1 MAFSAGQKVGDYEIV
16 HLLGA
21 GGLGA
26 VYKAQHRISRRYEA
40 LKVALPERMETSE
53 QGERFQREIQVLAG
67 LNHPNIAALH
77 HAFYHGEELIMVM
90 ELVGGED
97 LRVRSRRATIPLPTL
112 LHYSA
117 QVLGALEYAHQAG
130 VVHRD
135 IKPAN
140 IMVTPEERIKV
151 LDFGIATN
159 AVSANLTATGA
170 MIGSLNYISPEQ
182 IQGSRAT
189 PQSDLYSFGV
199 TLYELIAGRL
209 PFEGATSF
217 NLMQAHLEQTPP
229 ALAELRPEIPVA
241 LSLAVA
247 KAMAKEPRN
256 RFHSAREFMV
266 ALEGNDAAVA
276 TITSVLPAGG
286 MDAGASRRVPGS
298 ASQNATPSVSSGRVF
313 SATEPLP
320 EALEQVRKHLA
331 EFIGPIAKVVV
342 RRLAP
347 RCADLEQLYREAAK
361 EIASESERQR
371 FLRLRTRA

>member
-1 MAFSAGQKVGDYEIV
+1 MAFSPGQKVGEYEIV
-16 HLLGA
+16 QLLGA

-26 VYKAQHRISRRYEA
+26 VYKAQHRISRRFDA
-40 LKVALPERMETSE
+40 LKVALSGRMESGEAT
-53 QGERFQREIQVLAG
+53 ERFQREIQVLAA
-67 LNHPNIAALH
+67 LNHPNIASLH
-77 HAFYHGEELIMVM
+77 TAFYHDDELIMVM

-97 LRVRSRRATIPLPTL
+97 LRFRSRRATIALPRL
-112 LHYSA
+112 LDYAA
-117 QVLGALEYAHQAG
+117 QVLSALEYAHGLG

-159 AVSANLTATGA
+159 SVSANLTATGA

-182 IQGSRAT
+182 IQGGRAT
-189 PQSDLYSFGV
+189 PQSDLYSFGI
-199 TLYELIAGRL
+199 TLFELITGRL

-217 NLMQAHLEQTPP
+217 NLMNAHLQQTPP
-229 ALAELRPEIPVA
+229 ALSDLRPEIPFTLSQAIARA
-241 LSLAVA
+241 LA
-247 KAMAKEPRN
+247 KDPRQ
-256 RFHSAREFMV
+256 RFHSAREFIF
-266 ALEGNDAAVA
+266 ALQGNDVAMATMTSAIPIAAIA
-276 TITSVLPAGG
+276 AQE
-286 MDAGASRRVPGS
+286 GS
-298 ASQNATPSVSSGRVF
+298 ASRPAPQTLTPGRTS

-347 RCADLEQLYREAAK
+347 SCPDLDQLYREAAK
-361 EIASESERQR
+361 EISSDSDRQR
-371 FLRLRTRA
+371 FLKLRRR